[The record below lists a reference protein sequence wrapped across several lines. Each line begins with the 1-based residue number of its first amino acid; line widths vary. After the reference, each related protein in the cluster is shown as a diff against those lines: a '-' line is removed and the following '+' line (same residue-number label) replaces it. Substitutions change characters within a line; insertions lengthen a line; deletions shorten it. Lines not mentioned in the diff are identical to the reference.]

1 MRNYKEYA
9 VYKGEQL
16 LAVGTAMECAEEL
29 NVKPETIHFY
39 TTPTYKRRL
48 KKRKNPSNCRIAVKL
63 D

>member
-16 LAVGTAMECAEEL
+16 LAVGTATECAEEL

-39 TTPTYKRRL
+39 TTPTYMRRL
-48 KKRKNPSNCRIAVKL
+48 MKRKNPSNCRIAVKL